1 MKKLSFFE
9 KFLFLINTLVAFLF
23 LISLGLP
30 YVKPTLFS
38 YFSIFSLFTPLI
50 ISLNILFMFFWIA
63 KLKKQFM
70 LSLIVLLLGNDS
82 LKSFVNFS
90 NNSKFIADNEFSIIS
105 YNVRLFNIYNWIK
118 KDNVTTKIK
127 DFLKNKNA
135 DIICLQE
142 YQNVDFKLDNYLY
155 MYEKLRG
162 DNLKYGQAIFS
173 KYPIINKGSID
184 FNSPSNNAIFSDI
197 KINND
202 TIRIYNIHLESFSFE
217 KEIELREL
225 NKNNEKIMNDVSKT
239 FIIQQNQVE
248 LIKKSI
254 KKSPYRV
261 IVSGDFNNT
270 AFSYIYKE
278 LSSNLNDS
286 FKEKGNGFGITF
298 NYNFIPLRIDFILGD
313 KSFKINYF
321 KTHNINLSDH
331 EPIFSQFKY

>member
-1 MKKLSFFE
+1 MNKLSFFE
-9 KFLFLINTLVAFLF
+9 KFLFLINTLLAFSL
-23 LISLGLP
+23 LISLSLP
-30 YVKPTLFS
+30 HLKPTLFS
-38 YFSIFSLFTPLI
+38 YLSIFSLFTPLI

-70 LSLIVLLLGNDS
+70 LSLIVLLIGNDS
-82 LKSFVNFS
+82 LKRFVNFS

-105 YNVRLFNIYNWIK
+105 YNVRLFNIYNWIE
-118 KDNVTTKIK
+118 KDNVTIKIK
-127 DFLKNKNA
+127 NFLNTINS

-142 YQNVDFKLDNYLY
+142 YQNADFKLDTYLY
-155 MYEKLRG
+155 KYEKLRG

-173 KYPIINKGSID
+173 KYPIINKGSIN

-197 KINND
+197 KISKD

-217 KEIELREL
+217 KEIELSDL
-225 NKNNEKIMNDVSKT
+225 NKNNEKIMSDVSKT
-239 FIIQQNQVE
+239 FIIQQKQVE

-261 IVSGDFNNT
+261 ILSGDFNNT
-270 AFSYIYKE
+270 AFSYVYKE

-298 NYNFIPLRIDFILGD
+298 NYNFIPLRIDFILSD
-313 KSFKINYF
+313 KVFKINYF
-321 KTHNINLSDH
+321 KTYNINLSDH
-331 EPIFSQFKY
+331 EPIFSQFTY

>member
-9 KFLFLINTLVAFLF
+9 KFLFLINTLVAFSF
-23 LISLGLP
+23 LISLCLP
-30 YVKPTLFS
+30 YIKPTLFS
-38 YFSIFSLFTPLI
+38 YFAIFSLFTPII

-90 NNSKFIADNEFSIIS
+90 NNSKFIGDNEFSIIS
-105 YNVRLFNIYNWIK
+105 YNVRLFNIYNWIE

-142 YQNVDFKLDNYLY
+142 YQNAEFDLENYPHK
-155 MYEKLRG
+155 YENLRG

-184 FNSPSNNAIFSDI
+184 FNSLSNNAIFSDI

-217 KEIELREL
+217 KEIELSEL

-261 IVSGDFNNT
+261 VVLGDFNNT

-298 NYNFIPLRIDFILGD
+298 NYNFIPLRIDFILSD
-313 KSFKINYF
+313 KVLKTNYF

-331 EPIFSQFKY
+331 EPIFSQFTY

>member
-9 KFLFLINTLVAFLF
+9 KFLFLVNTLVAFSF

-30 YVKPTLFS
+30 HVKPTLFS
-38 YFSIFSLFTPLI
+38 YSSIFSLFTPII

-70 LSLIVLLLGNDS
+70 LSLIVLILGNDS

-105 YNVRLFNIYNWIK
+105 YNVRLFNLYNWIE
-118 KDNVTTKIK
+118 KDNVTIKIK
-127 DFLKNKNA
+127 EFLKNKNA

-142 YQNVDFKLDNYLY
+142 YQNTNFNLDNYEY
-155 MYEKLRG
+155 QYEKLRG

-173 KYPIINKGSID
+173 KYPIVNKGSID
-184 FNSPSNNAIFSDI
+184 FNSPSNNAIISDI
-197 KINND
+197 KISKD

-217 KEIELREL
+217 KEIELSEL
-225 NKNNEKIMNDVSKT
+225 NKNNGKIMNDLSKT
-239 FIIQQNQVE
+239 FIIQQKQVE

-254 KKSPYRV
+254 KKSPYKV
-261 IVSGDFNNT
+261 ILSGDFNNT

-278 LSSNLNDS
+278 LSRDLNDS

-298 NYNFIPLRIDFILGD
+298 NYNFIPLRIDFILSD
-313 KSFKINYF
+313 KVFKINYF
-321 KTHNINLSDH
+321 KTYKINLSDH
-331 EPIFSQFKY
+331 EPIFSQFTY

>member
-1 MKKLSFFE
+1 
-9 KFLFLINTLVAFLF
+9 
-23 LISLGLP
+23 
-30 YVKPTLFS
+30 
-38 YFSIFSLFTPLI
+38 
-50 ISLNILFMFFWIA
+50 MFFWIA

-70 LSLIVLLLGNDS
+70 LSLIVLLIGNDS

-142 YQNVDFKLDNYLY
+142 YQNAEFKLNNYFY
-155 MYEKLRG
+155 RYEKLRG

-173 KYPIINKGSID
+173 QYPIVNRGSID
-184 FNSPSNNAIFSDI
+184 FNSPSNNAIFCDI
-197 KINND
+197 KISND
-202 TIRIYNIHLESFSFE
+202 TVRIYNIHLESFSFE
-217 KEIELREL
+217 KELELSEL
-225 NKNNEKIMNDVSKT
+225 NKNNEKIMNGVSKT
-239 FIIQQNQVE
+239 FIIQQKQVE

-261 IVSGDFNNT
+261 IISGDFNNT
-270 AFSYIYKE
+270 AFSYMYKE

-286 FKEKGNGFGITF
+286 FKEKGNGFGFTF
-298 NYNFIPLRIDFILGD
+298 NYNFIPLRIDFILYD
-313 KSFKINYF
+313 KAFKINYF

-331 EPIFSQFKY
+331 EPIFSQFTY

>member
-9 KFLFLINTLVAFLF
+9 KFLFLVNTLVAFSF

-30 YVKPTLFS
+30 NVKPTFFS
-38 YFSIFSLFTPLI
+38 YSSIFSLFTPII

-63 KLKKQFM
+63 KLKKQFL
-70 LSLIVLLLGNDS
+70 LSLIVLILGNDS

-105 YNVRLFNIYNWIK
+105 YNVRLFNLYNWIE
-118 KDNVTTKIK
+118 KDNVTIKIK
-127 DFLKNKNA
+127 EFLKNKNA

-142 YQNVDFKLDNYLY
+142 YQNTNFNLDNYEY
-155 MYEKLRG
+155 QYEKLRG

-173 KYPIINKGSID
+173 KYPIVNKGSID

-197 KINND
+197 KISKD

-217 KEIELREL
+217 KEIELSEL
-225 NKNNEKIMNDVSKT
+225 NKNNEKIMNDLSKT
-239 FIIQQNQVE
+239 FIIQQKQVE

-254 KKSPYRV
+254 KKSPYKV
-261 IVSGDFNNT
+261 ILSGDFNNT

-278 LSSNLNDS
+278 LSRDLNDS

-298 NYNFIPLRIDFILGD
+298 NYNFIPLRIDFILSD
-313 KSFKINYF
+313 KVFKINYF
-321 KTHNINLSDH
+321 KTYKINLSDH
-331 EPIFSQFKY
+331 EPIFSQFTY

>member
-9 KFLFLINTLVAFLF
+9 KFLFLINTLVALLF

-70 LSLIVLLLGNDS
+70 LSLIVLLIGNDS

-142 YQNVDFKLDNYLY
+142 YQNADFKLNNYLY

-217 KEIELREL
+217 KEIELRGL

-270 AFSYIYKE
+270 AFSHIYKE

-313 KSFKINYF
+313 KGFKINYF

-331 EPIFSQFKY
+331 EPIFSQFTY

>member
-1 MKKLSFFE
+1 
-9 KFLFLINTLVAFLF
+9 
-23 LISLGLP
+23 
-30 YVKPTLFS
+30 
-38 YFSIFSLFTPLI
+38 
-50 ISLNILFMFFWIA
+50 MFFWIA

-70 LSLIVLLLGNDS
+70 LSLIVLLIGNDS

-90 NNSKFIADNEFSIIS
+90 NNSKFIGDNEFSVIS
-105 YNVRLFNIYNWIK
+105 YNVRLFNIYNWIE
-118 KDNVTTKIK
+118 KDNITTKIK
-127 DFLKNKNA
+127 DFLKDKNA

-142 YQNVDFKLDNYLY
+142 YQNSEFDLEKYPHK
-155 MYEKLRG
+155 YENLRG

-184 FNSPSNNAIFSDI
+184 FNSLSNNAIFSDI

-202 TIRIYNIHLESFSFE
+202 TIRIYNVHLESFSFE
-217 KEIELREL
+217 KEIELSEL
-225 NKNNEKIMNDVSKT
+225 NRNNEKIMNDVSKT

-261 IVSGDFNNT
+261 VVLGDFNNT

-278 LSSNLNDS
+278 LSSNLSDS

-298 NYNFIPLRIDFILGD
+298 NYNFIPLRIDFILSD
-313 KSFKINYF
+313 KVLKTNYF
-321 KTHNINLSDH
+321 KTYNINLSDH
-331 EPIFSQFKY
+331 EPIFSQFTY

>member
-9 KFLFLINTLVAFLF
+9 KFLFLVNTLVAFSF

-30 YVKPTLFS
+30 NVKPTFFS
-38 YFSIFSLFTPLI
+38 YSSIFSLFTPII

-70 LSLIVLLLGNDS
+70 LSLIVLILGNDS

-105 YNVRLFNIYNWIK
+105 YNVRLFNLYNWIE
-118 KDNVTTKIK
+118 KDNITIKIK
-127 DFLKNKNA
+127 EFLKNKNA

-142 YQNVDFKLDNYLY
+142 YQNTNFNLDNYEY
-155 MYEKLRG
+155 QYEKLRG

-173 KYPIINKGSID
+173 KYPIVNKGSID

-197 KINND
+197 KISND

-217 KEIELREL
+217 KEIELSEL
-225 NKNNEKIMNDVSKT
+225 NKNNEKIMNDLSKT
-239 FIIQQNQVE
+239 FIIQQKQVE
-248 LIKKSI
+248 LLKKSI
-254 KKSPYRV
+254 KKCPHKV

-278 LSSNLNDS
+278 LSRDFNDS

-298 NYNFIPLRIDFILGD
+298 NYNFIPLRIDFILSD
-313 KSFKINYF
+313 KVFKINYF
-321 KTHNINLSDH
+321 KTYKINLSDH
-331 EPIFSQFKY
+331 EPIFSQFTY

>member
-9 KFLFLINTLVAFLF
+9 KFLFLINTLVALLF

-142 YQNVDFKLDNYLY
+142 YQNADFKLDNYLY
-155 MYEKLRG
+155 KYEKLRG

-217 KEIELREL
+217 KEIELRGL

-270 AFSYIYKE
+270 AFSYIYIK
-278 LSSNLNDS
+278 
-286 FKEKGNGFGITF
+286 
-298 NYNFIPLRIDFILGD
+298 NFLVI
-313 KSFKINYF
+313 
-321 KTHNINLSDH
+321 
-331 EPIFSQFKY
+331 